1 MYGAGGEPRKRRS
14 VALDDRNTCGAAR
27 RSAHHHWRHGAL
39 WAGPLL
45 LWVGCTENEKAA
57 GVGDS
62 TTTGADGPGGA
73 DGAGAG
79 ADGAAPDDSGGALD
93 TGPAGDAL
101 TGTENAGAVVLDDER
116 EVGGGDDGWRPTAA
130 VRLECPWLPQVPP
143 GDWTTTMNCGP
154 ASLLMAEACMRGG
167 APGGG
172 DIIDLIDWMD
182 ANISTYAGV
191 GAGHSG
197 SATSTTQLVATA
209 DGYFGLAA
217 ERKTGLRLQDAYA
230 ELAAGRPVIVTTLT
244 QSGNDH
250 PSTTM
255 SSRGAP
261 HFMMLVGMTPTTV
274 ILHDPGRSASL
285 NAEDR
290 EFSITSFHATWSLQG
305 NAAVTFPADT
315 RAEGGV
321 DRCVA
326 DGDALQVEGWLRA
339 EPPLERWSL
348 TLDGLGTAHSAAA
361 TAASF
366 SFDESIS
373 IAHLRDGGAH
383 QVGLWGLPAGATEGV
398 LLDVCDFSTTT
409 TSTPAADLVVG
420 AVSVSDTTPNV
431 GDSVTVSGAISNA
444 GAVASGAYTVGVYLS
459 TDGAVS
465 SGDTLLGSWSEGS
478 IAAGGSDSYSRA
490 VSIPSGAAGALQ
502 IIVAADTGGVVT
514 ELSEA
519 NNSAARA
526 ITVSAPNAVDLT
538 DAGGWCSG
546 AERDILRAS
555 SVTLIDATS
564 NPSVEATFRKC
575 DGTPFSTSKDC
586 IVRVGS
592 YLGIEDPSLVRA
604 SFTWSAGRSSTT
616 VRWPVWLSAGDFL
629 AAYVGDTKDFYIV
642 CEEPAGDWNHWRA
655 ENPIVIERR

>member
-1 MYGAGGEPRKRRS
+1 MHGVGREPAKRRT
-14 VALDDRNTCGAAR
+14 AAWEERNTRGTAQR
-27 RSAHHHWRHGAL
+27 IAHHRWLHGAL
-39 WAGPLL
+39 WAGPILL
-45 LWVGCTENEKAA
+45 SVSCTESENVD
-57 GVGDS
+57 GVSDS
-62 TTTGADGPGGA
+62 ASMGA
-73 DGAGAG
+73 DGAGG
-79 ADGAAPDDSGGALD
+79 ADGVEASADGADPDDGGGAPD
-93 TGPAGDAL
+93 TGPTGDAM
-101 TGTENAGAVVLDDER
+101 TGTENAGVVVLDDER

-172 DIIDLIDWMD
+172 DIIDLINWMD

-191 GAGHSG
+191 GSGHSG

-209 DGYFGLAA
+209 DSYFGLAA

-274 ILHDPGRSASL
+274 ILHDPGRGASI
-285 NAEDR
+285 NGEDR

-326 DGDALQVEGWLRA
+326 DGDLLQVDGWLRA

-348 TLDGLGTAHSAAA
+348 TLDGLGTAYSAEA
-361 TAASF
+361 TAESF

-398 LLDVCDFSTTT
+398 LLDACDFSTTT
-409 TSTPAADLVVG
+409 ASTPVADLVVG
-420 AVSVSDTTPNV
+420 AVSVSDTTPSV

-465 SGDTLLGSWSEGS
+465 AGDTLLSSWSEGS

-490 VSIPSGAAGALQ
+490 VSIPTGAAGALQ
-502 IIVAADTGGVVT
+502 LIVAADTGSAIT

-519 NNSAARA
+519 NNSAPRA

-555 SVTLIDATS
+555 SVTLIDPTS
-564 NPSVEATFRKC
+564 DPNVEVTFRKC
-575 DGTPFSTSKDC
+575 DGTSFSSSKDC
-586 IVRVGS
+586 VVRVGS
-592 YLGIEDPSLVRA
+592 YLGIEDPSVVRA
-604 SFTWSAGRSSTT
+604 SFTWTAGRSSMT
-616 VRWPVWLSAGDFL
+616 VRWPVWLTAGDFL
-629 AAYVGDTKDFYIV
+629 AAAVGDRKEFYLV
-642 CEEPAGDWNHWRA
+642 CEEPTGDWNHWRG
-655 ENPIVIERR
+655 ENPIVVERR